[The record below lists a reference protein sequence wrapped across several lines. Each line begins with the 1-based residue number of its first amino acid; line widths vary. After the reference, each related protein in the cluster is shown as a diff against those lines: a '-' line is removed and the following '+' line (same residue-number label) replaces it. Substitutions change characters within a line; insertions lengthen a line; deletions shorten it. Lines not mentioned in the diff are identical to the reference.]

1 MMPVML
7 TLPVFICLTVMTL
20 TLIVVFADDDNSDE

>member
-20 TLIVVFADDDNSDE
+20 TLIVVFADDNSDE

>member
-1 MMPVML
+1 MMPVMP

-20 TLIVVFADDDNSDE
+20 PLIVVFADDNSDE